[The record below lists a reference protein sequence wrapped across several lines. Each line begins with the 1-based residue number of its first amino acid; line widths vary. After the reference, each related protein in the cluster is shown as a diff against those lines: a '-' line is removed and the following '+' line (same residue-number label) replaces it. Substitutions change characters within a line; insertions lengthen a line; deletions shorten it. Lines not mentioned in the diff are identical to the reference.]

1 MRYGTRATAC
11 ALLRS
16 VPLLASHIVMCVR
29 VAFAKFYRF
38 RYLWELVI
46 RGGNGRNVS
55 MRRLDSRLI
64 HDGEDSG
71 TLPMTYRP
79 IFFVKKLVGQLTVL
93 NQELKQWLLT
103 ILQCN
108 VVIQFFQK
116 LIKFTIFCVKFALV
130 LRFNESHQYVFH

>member
-1 MRYGTRATAC
+1 MKHKEDCNQR
-11 ALLRS
+11 
-16 VPLLASHIVMCVR
+16 
-29 VAFAKFYRF
+29 
-38 RYLWELVI
+38 
-46 RGGNGRNVS
+46 GNGRNVS

-130 LRFNESHQYVFH
+130 L